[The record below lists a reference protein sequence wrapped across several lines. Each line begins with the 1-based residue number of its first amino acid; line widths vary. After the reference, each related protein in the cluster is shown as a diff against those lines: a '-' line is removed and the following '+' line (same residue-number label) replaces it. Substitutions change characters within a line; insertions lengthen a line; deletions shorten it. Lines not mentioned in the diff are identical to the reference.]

1 MEDEL
6 KLAAQKSSS
15 ETQYEIR
22 KLIIRMLKKGI
33 KGKEIANQLGVSE
46 GHVSNVKSAYEKEG
60 IKGIKPKAMG
70 RKKVKKE
77 SLPQNRKRKS
87 RKS

>member
-6 KLAAQKSSS
+6 KLIAQESNI

-33 KGKEIANQLGVSE
+33 RGKEIANQLGVSE
-46 GHVSNVKSAYEKEG
+46 GHVSNVKSAYERDG
-60 IKGIKPKAMG
+60 LKGIKPKAMG
-70 RKKVKKE
+70 RKTGE
-77 SLPQNRKRKS
+77 KRILTP
-87 RKS
+87 

>member
-22 KLIIRMLKKGI
+22 KLIVRMLKKGI
-33 KGKEIANQLGVSE
+33 KSKEIANQLGVSE
-46 GHVSNVKSAYEKEG
+46 GHVSNV
-60 IKGIKPKAMG
+60 
-70 RKKVKKE
+70 
-77 SLPQNRKRKS
+77 Q
-87 RKS
+87 